1 MVQKTM
7 ILVAA
12 KHKEWVE
19 IVLSFGCN
27 KEIAEDIVQEM
38 YYKIQLK
45 LEKGL
50 DKVNVEAA
58 WRDLMGNGVN
68 NYTNSV
74 KLHHDTLYIEL
85 SSSVLREELSYG
97 KDKII
102 KIINEALGKNL
113 VNKLVLR

>member
-1 MVQKTM
+1 MSKRHNDQQK
-7 ILVAA
+7 IDDLLKSFV
-12 KHKEWVE
+12 KE
-19 IVLSFGCN
+19 N
-27 KEIAEDIVQEM
+27 
-38 YYKIQLK
+38 K

-74 KLHHDTLYIEL
+74 KLHQDTLYVKL

-97 KDKII
+97 KDKIVNML
-102 KIINEALGKNL
+102 NEALGKNL
-113 VNKLVLR
+113 ITKLILR

>member
-1 MVQKTM
+1 MSKRQNDPFKIDDLMKSFV
-7 ILVAA
+7 
-12 KHKEWVE
+12 KE
-19 IVLSFGCN
+19 N
-27 KEIAEDIVQEM
+27 
-38 YYKIQLK
+38 K

-58 WRDLMGNGVN
+58 WAEMMGNGVN

-74 KLHHDTLYIEL
+74 KLHKDTLYVEL

-102 KIINEALGKNL
+102 SMLNDSLGKNL
-113 VNKLVLR
+113 ITKLILR

>member
-1 MVQKTM
+1 MSKRYNDKQNIDDLLKSFV
-7 ILVAA
+7 
-12 KHKEWVE
+12 KE
-19 IVLSFGCN
+19 N
-27 KEIAEDIVQEM
+27 
-38 YYKIQLK
+38 K

-85 SSSVLREELSYG
+85 SSSVLREERSYG

>member
-1 MVQKTM
+1 MSKRHNDQQK
-7 ILVAA
+7 IDDLLKSFV
-12 KHKEWVE
+12 KE
-19 IVLSFGCN
+19 N
-27 KEIAEDIVQEM
+27 
-38 YYKIQLK
+38 K

-74 KLHHDTLYIEL
+74 KLHQDTLYVEL

-97 KDKII
+97 KDKIVTML
-102 KIINEALGKNL
+102 NEALGKNL
-113 VNKLVLR
+113 ITKIILR

>member
-1 MVQKTM
+1 MSKRHNDQQK
-7 ILVAA
+7 IDDLLKSFV
-12 KHKEWVE
+12 KE
-19 IVLSFGCN
+19 N
-27 KEIAEDIVQEM
+27 
-38 YYKIQLK
+38 K

-74 KLHHDTLYIEL
+74 KLHQDTLYVVL

-97 KDKII
+97 KDKIVTML
-102 KIINEALGKNL
+102 NEALGKNL
-113 VNKLVLR
+113 ITKLILR

>member
-1 MVQKTM
+1 MSKRHNDQQK
-7 ILVAA
+7 IDDLLKSFV
-12 KHKEWVE
+12 KE
-19 IVLSFGCN
+19 N
-27 KEIAEDIVQEM
+27 
-38 YYKIQLK
+38 K

-74 KLHHDTLYIEL
+74 KLHQDTLYVEL

-97 KDKII
+97 KEKILSML
-102 KIINEALGKNL
+102 NEALVKDL
-113 VNKLVLR
+113 ISKLILR

>member
-1 MVQKTM
+1 MSKRHNDQQK
-7 ILVAA
+7 IDDLLKSFV
-12 KHKEWVE
+12 KE
-19 IVLSFGCN
+19 N
-27 KEIAEDIVQEM
+27 
-38 YYKIQLK
+38 K

-74 KLHHDTLYIEL
+74 KLHQETLYVEL

-102 KIINEALGKNL
+102 NMLNEALGKNL
-113 VNKLVLR
+113 ITKLILR